1 MITTKTLQTA
11 TLAVAATGTAAHAAD
26 QGAVDTLIAD
36 LKNADAGVR
45 QKAWLGTG
53 AVGAPA
59 VKPLAKLMTAD
70 ELEVARTANRALWQ
84 LVRHVG
90 RPGAYADRKAV
101 AEELTVLAGNGRPA
115 AVRRE
120 VLWMLSE
127 IGGNEA
133 VAAIAALLSSEE
145 LREDARMALERIPGA
160 QSLAALQSGL
170 AAAPT
175 DFKPNIAQSL
185 RARGVEVSGVPS
197 RKMVPTK
204 KTSVEPIG
212 R

>member
-1 MITTKTLQTA
+1 MTTKTLQTA
-11 TLAVAATGTAAHAAD
+11 TLAVAATGTAVHAAD
-26 QGAVDTLIAD
+26 QGAVDALIAN
-36 LKNADAGVR
+36 LKNADADVR

-53 AVGAPA
+53 AVGAAA

-70 ELEVARTANRALWQ
+70 ELEVARAAQRALWT

-90 RPGAYADRKAV
+90 RPGAYADKQAV
-101 AEELTVLAGNGRPA
+101 AEELTVLVGNGRPA

-133 VAAIAALLSSEE
+133 VGAVAALLSSHE
-145 LREDARMALERIPGA
+145 LREDARMVLERIPGA
-160 QSLAALQSGL
+160 QSLAALRSGL
-170 AAAPT
+170 AAAPA
-175 DFKPNIAQSL
+175 DFKPNLAQSL
-185 RARGVEVSGVPS
+185 RVRGVEVSGVPS
-197 RKMVPTK
+197 RKRVPTK
-204 KTSVEPIG
+204 KTSVEPVG